1 MNESQS
7 QPTTNK
13 QSQTIHGQR
22 KKSGGIRGTRAF
34 RSDSRMLCF
43 SPALQ
48 RRTQKEKFGGDEGLV
63 SGQCYGLR
71 VKIKCRPVNR
81 ICITNSVVPACFG
94 IVKTVKKTLF
104 GLAYDF
110 SSLNDTPYVPKMQFI
125 LY

>member
-1 MNESQS
+1 
-7 QPTTNK
+7 
-13 QSQTIHGQR
+13 
-22 KKSGGIRGTRAF
+22 
-34 RSDSRMLCF
+34 MLCF

-48 RRTQKEKFGGDEGLV
+48 RRTQKEKFGADEGV
-63 SGQCYGLR
+63 GFRSMLR
-71 VKIKCRPVNR
+71 PTGENQMQTCDR

-110 SSLNDTPYVPKMQFI
+110 GSLNDTPYVPKMQFI